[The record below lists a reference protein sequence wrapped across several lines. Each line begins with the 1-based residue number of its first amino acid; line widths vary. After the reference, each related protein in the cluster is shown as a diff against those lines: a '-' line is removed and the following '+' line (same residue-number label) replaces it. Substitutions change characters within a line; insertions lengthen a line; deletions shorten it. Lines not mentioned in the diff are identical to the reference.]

1 MTNQLSKFIPSS
13 DELMKPLI
21 ELLSSKHT
29 FQWGLNQIEAFDKIK
44 KKLTTPLVLALHGPA
59 ANTKMSGDVMHPFS
73 IGYSTENRE
82 QLSRRL
88 VAFASRTMA
97 DTEVCYEQ
105 IVKEAFDLTWA
116 CERVQCIYL
125 KNHLS

>member
-44 KKLTTPLVLALHGPA
+44 KKLTTPLILALHGPA

-88 VAFASRTMA
+88 VTFASRTMT
-97 DTEVCYEQ
+97 DTEVCYAQ